1 VTFCFAVRATWLTT
15 VRVWGRYTGGWT
27 VLGIAFSPFL
37 SFYHDHHLNT
47 CHHTPSQALWDP
59 VLPHTYTN
67 CNRRNEPLHGGRLK
81 LRLFVKWENGVVEVC
96 KKFWC
101 NTFGIGGRSFARLD
115 SFSTQAFLPPN
126 AFAWGGSVKSA
137 KESLVRE
144 YVGTIP
150 RHFSHYS
157 MSSTSEY
164 VDCASSALNWWKGPT
179 ETNDDGTVS
188 IPFLEWL
195 VKRNGTEDL
204 PFYNEHAY
212 FPGVHSLTSRPNLP
226 HTLVGPGALP
236 IPVPAVAYHYF
247 LSMVKAFDPST

>member
-1 VTFCFAVRATWLTT
+1 L
-15 VRVWGRYTGGWT
+15 
-27 VLGIAFSPFL
+27 
-37 SFYHDHHLNT
+37 
-47 CHHTPSQALWDP
+47 
-59 VLPHTYTN
+59 
-67 CNRRNEPLHGGRLK
+67 
-81 LRLFVKWENGVVEVC
+81 
-96 KKFWC
+96 
-101 NTFGIGGRSFARLD
+101 
-115 SFSTQAFLPPN
+115 
-126 AFAWGGSVKSA
+126 KSA

-150 RHFSHYS
+150 RHYSHYS

-164 VDCASSALNWWKGPT
+164 VDCASSTLNWWKGPT

-195 VKRNGTEDL
+195 DERNGTEDL
-204 PFYNEHAY
+204 TFYNEHAH

-247 LSMVKAFDPST
+247 LSVVKAFDIKYKGLSADQCGTCNEQRAAIKAATPVNRPPPVAAWAAHKTQADKGYAHRNKRKEESVNMWDGTILPAPSDTDFPPPPCACRCRSSPG